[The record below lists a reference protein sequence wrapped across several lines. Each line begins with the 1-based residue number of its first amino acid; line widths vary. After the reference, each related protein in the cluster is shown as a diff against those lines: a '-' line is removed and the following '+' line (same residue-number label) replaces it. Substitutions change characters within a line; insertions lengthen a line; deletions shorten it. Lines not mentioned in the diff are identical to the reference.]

1 MKKRR
6 IYFFM
11 VVLTIGL
18 GLASRKFIF
27 VFPDSIAPYI
37 GDTLWAMMVYFG
49 FQFLYPNGTLIKS
62 LLLAF
67 IFSYLIEFSQLYQA
81 DWINQIRASTLGGL
95 VLGYGFLIQDLVS
108 YAIGILI
115 GFCLDYHL
123 YY

>member
-37 GDTLWAMMVYFG
+37 GDTLWAMIVYFG
-49 FQFLYPNGTLIKS
+49 FQFLPPNGTLIKS

>member
-27 VFPDSIAPYI
+27 VFPDPIAPYI

-49 FQFLYPNGTLIKS
+49 FQFLHPNGTLIKS

>member
-49 FQFLYPNGTLIKS
+49 FQFLPPTGTLIKS

>member
-49 FQFLYPNGTLIKS
+49 FQFLPPNGTLIKS

-95 VLGYGFLIQDLVS
+95 VLGYSFLIQDLVS

>member
-49 FQFLYPNGTLIKS
+49 FRFLHPNGTLIKS

>member
-6 IYFFM
+6 IYLFM

-49 FQFLYPNGTLIKS
+49 FQFLPLM
-62 LLLAF
+62 
-67 IFSYLIEFSQLYQA
+67 E
-81 DWINQIRASTLGGL
+81 
-95 VLGYGFLIQDLVS
+95 
-108 YAIGILI
+108 
-115 GFCLDYHL
+115 H
-123 YY
+123 

>member
-49 FQFLYPNGTLIKS
+49 FQFLPPNRTLIKS

>member
-18 GLASRKFIF
+18 GLASRKLIF
-27 VFPDSIAPYI
+27 VFPDSITPYI

-49 FQFLYPNGTLIKS
+49 FQFLPPNGTLIKS

>member
-1 MKKRR
+1 MKKRG

-49 FQFLYPNGTLIKS
+49 FRFLHPNGTLIKS

-67 IFSYLIEFSQLYQA
+67 ILSYLIEFSQLYQA

>member
-1 MKKRR
+1 MKKRG

-49 FQFLYPNGTLIKS
+49 FQFLHPYGTLIKS

>member
-1 MKKRR
+1 MKKRG

-49 FQFLYPNGTLIKS
+49 FRFLHPNGTLIKS

>member
-49 FQFLYPNGTLIKS
+49 FQFLPPNGTLIKS
-62 LLLAF
+62 LRLAF

>member
-49 FQFLYPNGTLIKS
+49 FQFLYPNGTLIKR

>member
-6 IYFFM
+6 LYFFM

-49 FQFLYPNGTLIKS
+49 FQFLPPNGTLIKS

>member
-27 VFPDSIAPYI
+27 VFPDSITPYI

-49 FQFLYPNGTLIKS
+49 FQFLPPNGTLIKS

>member
-49 FQFLYPNGTLIKS
+49 FQFLPPNGTLIKS

>member
-1 MKKRR
+1 MGND
-6 IYFFM
+6 
-11 VVLTIGL
+11 GL
-18 GLASRKFIF
+18 FWF
-27 VFPDSIAPYI
+27 SI
-37 GDTLWAMMVYFG
+37 LH
-49 FQFLYPNGTLIKS
+49 PNGTLIKS

-95 VLGYGFLIQDLVS
+95 VLGYGFFIQDLVS